1 MSLQHDI
8 EARLTQAMKAKDA
21 ATVSVLRML
30 RSALKN
36 AAIEKMAKELSD
48 EQVVEVVGREVKK
61 LKDALTDFEKA
72 GRDDL
77 AAPARNEIDVL
88 SKFLSEQLSE
98 DEIRTIVRERAS
110 ALGLSG
116 EAAYGR
122 LMGEAMKALKGRA
135 DGNAVG
141 RIVKEALQSA

>member
-1 MSLQHDI
+1 MSLQNDI
-8 EARLTQAMKAKDA
+8 ETQLTQAMKAKDA
-21 ATVSVLRML
+21 PTVSALRML

-36 AAIEKMAKELSD
+36 LAIEKAAKELSD

-61 LKDALTDFEKA
+61 LKDSLADFEKA

-77 AAPARNEIDVL
+77 AAPARNEIAIL
-88 SKFLSEQLSE
+88 SKFLPQQLSE

-141 RIVKEALQSA
+141 RVVKETLQAP

>member
-1 MSLQHDI
+1 MSLQNDI
-8 EARLTQAMKAKDA
+8 ETQLTQAMKAKDA
-21 ATVSVLRML
+21 PTVSALRML

-36 AAIEKMAKELSD
+36 LAIEKAAKELSD

-61 LKDALTDFEKA
+61 LRDSLADFEKA

-77 AAPARNEIDVL
+77 AAPARNEIAIL
-88 SKFLSEQLSE
+88 SKFLPQQLSE

-141 RIVKEALQSA
+141 RVVKETLQAP

>member
-1 MSLQHDI
+1 MSLQYDI
-8 EARLTQAMKAKDA
+8 ETRLTQAMKAKDA
-21 ATVSVLRML
+21 VTVSVLRML

-36 AAIEKMAKELSD
+36 AAIEKMAKELND
-48 EQVVEVVGREVKK
+48 EQVIEVVGREVKK

-77 AAPARNEIDVL
+77 AAPARNEIATL
-88 SKFLSEQLSE
+88 TRYLPQQLSE

-135 DGNAVG
+135 DGTAVG
-141 RIVKEALQSA
+141 RIVKEALQGV